1 MPPSARVTARCT
13 PREGRLSPLLRSYA
27 PRPCLPVQL
36 GGVYDGSIT
45 FMAPCG
51 QYLWYTVE
59 MDVGSPVAENTIEAR
74 ARVRQALA
82 IELVIDNPFPER

>member
-1 MPPSARVTARCT
+1 M
-13 PREGRLSPLLRSYA
+13 
-27 PRPCLPVQL
+27 QL

-45 FMAPCG
+45 FTAPCG